1 MLIFFQVKA
10 NVDLKKLKVS
20 KLLTSYHKITY
31 RGLTLGVNTKVD
43 LAQYTPR
50 SCGNVKDWWLGQQF

>member
-31 RGLTLGVNTKVD
+31 RGLTLGVNTPNVD
-43 LAQYTPR
+43 LVRCTPR
-50 SCGNVKDWWLGQQF
+50 SCGNVKDW

>member
-50 SCGNVKDWWLGQQF
+50 SCGNVKDW